1 MRVVLWQDQFPSP
14 CMETTT
20 VGTRNTRIDLGHI
33 DFDSLETDDD
43 FRREAQRI
51 LPKAIVQLGEAVGEE
66 AWAALQKG
74 LKGPGIKLNTSSSDK
89 RKFIR
94 EAGQNYKREISAKDK
109 RELEQ
114 DIIRQLREQ
123 KASAK

>member
-1 MRVVLWQDQFPSP
+1 M
-14 CMETTT
+14 
-20 VGTRNTRIDLGHI
+20 GIRNIKIDLGHV
-33 DFDSLETDDD
+33 DFDSLETDEDV
-43 FRREAQRI
+43 RQEAQRI
-51 LPKAIVQLGEAVGEE
+51 LPRAIVQLGETVGEE
-66 AWAALQKG
+66 AWTALQKG

-94 EAGQNYKREISAKDK
+94 ESGEKYKRQISTQDK